1 MSMNIQ
7 TTAVHFDA
15 DQKLLTYV
23 DQKVQKLAHFFERIV
38 DASVFLKLEN
48 SGQVRD
54 KVVEIKLNVPGE
66 TLIATETSKSFE
78 AAVDLA
84 VDNMKRQIKRHKQRF
99 FVRGVER
106 E

>member
-1 MSMNIQ
+1 MNIQ
-7 TTAVHFDA
+7 TTSVHFNA
-15 DQKLLTYV
+15 DQKLLSYV
-23 DQKVQKLAHFFERIV
+23 DQKVQRLSHFFERIV

-54 KVVEIKLNVPGE
+54 KVVELKLNVPGE

-84 VDNMKRQIKRHKQRF
+84 VDNMKRQIKRHK
-99 FVRGVER
+99 ER
-106 E
+106 LFTHGSMHD